1 MKFVLAASGTH
12 GDVNPYLGVA
22 IELKA
27 RGHNVTV
34 ATCASYRAK
43 VEAEGVR
50 FHAVRPDLADLM
62 KSPETAAR
70 GNDLQSG
77 TEYILKELV
86 LPKSRETYDDLLEAC
101 EGADLFITHQ
111 VLFPSPLVAE
121 RLKIPWISVILSPGI
136 FLSAYDPPLLP
147 PIAWFHGLRKLGPAP
162 HRLLRVWIDRVTR
175 KWMLPIDE
183 LRREVRLPPSTKNP
197 VRDGMLSPFG
207 TLGWFSPVLG
217 EPQPDWPANTQVT
230 GFVFFDKTAPA
241 ASDSALR
248 EFLDAGAAPV
258 VFTLGT
264 SAVTVARD
272 FYRTSLEA
280 VRKSGLRAVLLTGAD
295 PRNQIPPEE
304 LGDSVFAA
312 EYASYS
318 DLFPRAAAV
327 VHSGGIGTIA
337 QTLRAGVPSIVVPH
351 SADQPD
357 NAQRL
362 ARTGAGLTIRSRD
375 YTATRAAA
383 MLDEILKDP
392 RYAVRAREIGARIR
406 GEDGLTKAC
415 DALERHARSNESWS
429 DRP

>member
-1 MKFVLAASGTH
+1 VKFVLAASGTH

-27 RGHNVTV
+27 RGHEVTV

-43 VEAEGVR
+43 VEAEGLR
-50 FHAVRPDLADLM
+50 FHAVRPDLAELM

-77 TEYILKELV
+77 TEYILKNLV
-86 LPKSRETYDDLLEAC
+86 LPKSRETFDDLSEAC
-101 EGADLFITHQ
+101 DGADLLVTHQ
-111 VLFPSPLVAE
+111 VLFPAPLVAE
-121 RLKIPWISVILSPGI
+121 HLKIRWISVILSPGI

-147 PIAWFHGLRKLGPAP
+147 PIAWFHGLRKLGPVP

-175 KWMLPIDE
+175 GWMRPIEE
-183 LRREVRLPPSTKNP
+183 LRSELRLPPSTKNP
-197 VRDGMLSPFG
+197 IRDGMLSPFG
-207 TLGWFSPVLG
+207 TLGWFSSVLG
-217 EPQPDWPANTQVT
+217 EPQPDWPAKTEVT
-230 GFVFFDKTAPA
+230 GFIFFDKTAPS

-248 EFLDAGAAPV
+248 EFLDAGQAPV

-272 FYRTSLEA
+272 FYRTSLDA
-280 VRKSGLRAVLLTGAD
+280 VRESGFRAVLLTGAD
-295 PRNQIPPEE
+295 PRNRIRPEE
-304 LGDSVFAA
+304 LGESAFAT
-312 EYASYS
+312 EYAPYS
-318 DLFPRAAAV
+318 DLFPRAAAL

-337 QTLRAGVPSIVVPH
+337 QALRAGVPSIVVPH

-362 ARTGAGLTIRSRD
+362 ARTGAGRTIRRRD
-375 YTATRAAA
+375 YTSKRAAA

-392 RYAVRAREIGARIR
+392 RYTVRAREIGARIR
-406 GEDGLTKAC
+406 CEDGLAKAC
-415 DALERHARSNESWS
+415 DALERHASL
-429 DRP
+429 